1 MRPHG
6 ERVVANCVAGSQV
19 RRVASEDQLVHP
31 KSNRLWTRTE
41 DYVFALL
48 RRRTVRREWEL
59 KPRTQP
65 EAPRPLLSTLPFLV
79 LIAALGVL
87 GIAIMIA
94 DHPGSQPQPRLA
106 VEQPELGVAAKG
118 WFQEAQKDF
127 HKST

>member
-1 MRPHG
+1 MASKN
-6 ERVVANCVAGSQV
+6 ELVDSES
-19 RRVASEDQLVHP
+19 RR
-31 KSNRLWTRTE
+31 RLWTRTE

-65 EAPRPLLSTLPFLV
+65 EIPRALLNTVPFLA

-94 DHPGSQPQPRLA
+94 AFPGSRPRPRPT
-106 VEQPELGVAAKG
+106 VEMKEQGLAAKG

-127 HKST
+127 HKSA